1 MEEKLEELKYF
12 FNAKMSEQEENL
24 MKVFNNIL
32 DDLRED
38 ITNKM
43 KLKIT
48 VSIWYLKTKC

>member
-48 VSIWYLKTKC
+48 VNIWYLKTKC

>member
-24 MKVFNNIL
+24 VKVFNNIL

-48 VSIWYLKTKC
+48 VNIWYLKTKC

>member
-12 FNAKMSEQEENL
+12 FNATMSEQEENL

>member
-48 VSIWYLKTKC
+48 VNIWYLKIKC